1 MADKQTHNFVIFSDG
16 AARGSSST
24 AAAAWVIAAMRGLDV
39 TIVAGGALLLE
50 KGTTS
55 LMAESRALELALMAL
70 LRLGEDHVAICPH
83 SYSVVIPISELSG
96 EILQDV
102 LRNSGSEKRQ

>member
-1 MADKQTHNFVIFSDG
+1 
-16 AARGSSST
+16 
-24 AAAAWVIAAMRGLDV
+24 
-39 TIVAGGALLLE
+39 
-50 KGTTS
+50 
-55 LMAESRALELALMAL
+55 MAESRALELALMAL

-83 SYSVVIPISELSG
+83 SYSVVVVIPISELSG